1 MSGLRDKQDRALR
14 DLRISVTD
22 QCNFRCAYCMPAEV
36 FGPDYAFLPKSKT
49 LSDKEIVFIA
59 RSFAD
64 LGIRKIRITGGE
76 PLLRRNLDQL
86 IANIVSETGV
96 SDISLTTNGAL
107 LPRHADKL
115 KTAGLKRINVS
126 LDSLDTDR
134 FSQMNGNRATPK
146 TVLKG
151 IDAAEKA
158 GLSVKI
164 NMVAKLGF
172 NEIDILP
179 MIDYFR
185 DRRITLRFIEY
196 MDVGESNKWKLN
208 QVVPAKQILE
218 IISAKHAFEPV
229 DPDYKGEVATRYRFL
244 DTKSEFGIITSITN
258 PFCQYCNRARLSAD
272 GKLYTCLFANTG
284 TDLKRIVR
292 KGISQSDFT
301 QFVSKIW
308 LGRDDQYSEDRNT
321 GKPAEA
327 RKVEMSYIGG

>member
-1 MSGLRDKQDRALR
+1 M
-14 DLRISVTD
+14 
-22 QCNFRCAYCMPAEV
+22 
-36 FGPDYAFLPKSKT
+36 
-49 LSDKEIVFIA
+49 
-59 RSFAD
+59 
-64 LGIRKIRITGGE
+64 
-76 PLLRRNLDQL
+76 LRRNLDQL

-115 KTAGLKRINVS
+115 KAAGLKRINVS
-126 LDSLDTDR
+126 LDSLNTER
-134 FSQMNGNRATPK
+134 FSQMNGNRATPQ

-158 GLSVKI
+158 GLSVKV

-185 DRRITLRFIEY
+185 ERRITLRFIEY

-218 IISAKHAFEPV
+218 IISTKHAFEPV

-244 DTKSEFGIITSITN
+244 DTKNEFGIITSITN
-258 PFCQYCNRARLSAD
+258 PFCQDCNRARLSAD

-292 KGISQSDFT
+292 EGISQNDFT